1 MCGIAGAVNSGIP
14 YEVLVR
20 MIHALK
26 HRGPDN
32 DGIYLNGETALV
44 HTRLAV
50 IDVQN
55 GTQPMVSTEYGGEY
69 AIVYNGELYNTQDV
83 KELLRQKGFSF
94 KTNSDTEV
102 VLKSYICWGED
113 CVLKFNG
120 IFAFAIW
127 NANQKTLFFARDR
140 MGVKPFF
147 YYNQGNQYIF
157 SSELKGL
164 LTVPQIPHELDIEGI
179 SELMLI
185 GPGRQS
191 GNGIFKGIAELPPAY
206 CGSFNRYEGLRLKRY
221 WQLVDRP
228 HPDSLEDTILKVKH
242 LVTDAII
249 KQNVSDIPICTFLSG
264 GLDSSIISSVT
275 NSNLKAQGKKLHT
288 FSVHYQDNEK
298 YFKANKFQP
307 NSDDVYIQQMV
318 EYLNSEHHRI
328 VIDTPELV
336 EALYLS
342 VEAKDLPG
350 MADVDSSMLL
360 LCKAIKQHYSVALSG
375 ECADEIFGGYPWY
388 RDETIRAIDGFPWSQ
403 STAFRYS
410 FFNDSVA
417 KKINPTEY
425 VYNKYLN
432 TINSVVIERE
442 ISPLERRMRE
452 MMKLNLDWFMQTL
465 LDRKDRA
472 SMYSGLEVRVP
483 FCDYRIVEYM
493 YSVPWEYKDYLGRE
507 KGLLR
512 KASEGILP
520 DSVLWRKKSPY
531 PKTFNPSYLKEVSK
545 RLQNII
551 DSGTSPLLDI
561 VKKSKLQELVSPN
574 AEPVQWYGQLMNTP
588 QTIAYFLQLDYWLRK
603 YDVQL
608 KF

>member
-531 PKTFNPSYLKEVSK
+531 PKTFNPSYLKEVAK

>member
-164 LTVPQIPHELDIEGI
+164 LTVPQIPHELDIDGI

-206 CGSFNRYEGLRLKRY
+206 CGSFNRYEGLKLKRY

-360 LCKAIKQHYSVALSG
+360 LCRAIKQHYSVALSG

-512 KASEGILP
+512 KASERILP

>member
-221 WQLVDRP
+221 WQLVDRL

-531 PKTFNPSYLKEVSK
+531 PKTFNPSYLKEVAK

>member
-164 LTVPQIPHELDIEGI
+164 LTVPQIPHELDIDGI

-221 WQLVDRP
+221 WQLVDRL

-531 PKTFNPSYLKEVSK
+531 PKTFNPSYLKEVAK

>member
-307 NSDDVYIQQMV
+307 NSDDIYIQQMV

-360 LCKAIKQHYSVALSG
+360 LCRAIKQHYSVALSG

-531 PKTFNPSYLKEVSK
+531 PKTFNPNYLKEVSK

-608 KF
+608 KL